1 MRRLHPSPRSGQEI
15 ARVGRGGGL
24 LREPERD
31 CADMQAIGATESP
44 VARGHE
50 PKAPAHGEPMTS
62 DTNRPDPIL
71 PPPSPAIQPDDPT
84 QPVFPAVAPAASRIP
99 GNPLAAQPP
108 SWAVPE
114 PAPTAVTP
122 GPGWGATVPP
132 ASAADPAWARPPAA
146 PDPSSAPWA
155 APAPAAPPVAPPPAG
170 EWSSMPPAPS
180 HAPQHVRARRGVTPV
195 VLAAAIVATA
205 VLTAGTT
212 YVAVEAT
219 HPVASAPANQLA
231 AAQPSAGTAATTNP
245 SAQAGAPSLTPA
257 NPLPANGQASIP
269 DIVKA
274 VGPAVV
280 TITADGATSIDP
292 TTGLSGTGTAVGSG
306 IIFDAKGLVLTNHH
320 VVAGSPSKLTV
331 TLKDGRTFNASIYG
345 VDTLTDLAIVK
356 IDGASNLPTAPIG
369 SSAAI
374 EVGQQTIAI
383 GSPLGDLTNTVT
395 SGIVSALGRQI
406 TAEGET
412 LDNLIQTDTPI
423 NPGNSG
429 GPLLD
434 AGGNV
439 IGVNTAISSNAQN
452 IGFAIPIDIARPLLA
467 QASAGQPLARAWLGV
482 RFQTIDPTLQQEL
495 NLPVANGAWIPSAA
509 ALQQL
514 QNQSGSS
521 NGSGGNG
528 TSPFG
533 NGNGSGRGSN
543 GNGSSGSGSS
553 GSGSADAGAAIVAG
567 SPAQQAGLAEGD
579 IITAVNGT
587 SLDATHTLDLMVGQ
601 LTPGQQVTLSVLRNG
616 QTTSVSVTLG
626 TRPQSA

>member
-1 MRRLHPSPRSGQEI
+1 
-15 ARVGRGGGL
+15 
-24 LREPERD
+24 
-31 CADMQAIGATESP
+31 
-44 VARGHE
+44 
-50 PKAPAHGEPMTS
+50 MTS

-71 PPPSPAIQPDDPT
+71 PPPTPAAQPDDPT
-84 QPVFPAVAPAASRIP
+84 QPVFPAVVPGAPNVP
-99 GNPLAAQPP
+99 GSPPAAQPP
-108 SWAVPE
+108 SWAAPE
-114 PAPTAVTP
+114 SAPTVVTP
-122 GPGWGATVPP
+122 GPSWVTAAPQ
-132 ASAADPAWARPPAA
+132 ASAADPAWARPPAVPA
-146 PDPSSAPWA
+146 PSTAPWT
-155 APAPAAPPVAPPPAG
+155 APALAAPPVVPPPAG

-180 HAPQHVRARRGVTPV
+180 HAPQQVRSRRGVAPF

-219 HPVASAPANQLA
+219 HPIASAPANQLA
-231 AAQPSAGTAATTNP
+231 AAQPSAGTGTATTP
-245 SAQAGAPSLTPA
+245 STQGGAPSLTPA
-257 NPLPANGQASIP
+257 NPLPASGQGSIP
-269 DIVKA
+269 DIVKS

-280 TITADGATSIDP
+280 TITAEGATSTDP
-292 TTGLSGTGTAVGSG
+292 TTGLSGTGTSVGSG

-320 VVAGSPSKLTV
+320 VVAGNPSKLTV

-345 VDTLTDLAIVK
+345 IDTLTDLAIVK

-369 SSAAI
+369 SSANVQ
-374 EVGQQTIAI
+374 VGQESIAI

-395 SGIVSALGRQI
+395 SGIVSAVGRQI

-467 QASAGQPLARAWLGV
+467 QASAGQPLTRAWLGV

-514 QNQSGSS
+514 QNQSGTG
-521 NGSGGNG
+521 NGSGGSG
-528 TSPFG
+528 TNPFG
-533 NGNGSGRGSN
+533 NGSGQGTN
-543 GNGSSGSGSS
+543 GNGAS
-553 GSGSADAGAAIVAG
+553 GSGSAGTSAAIVAG

-587 SLDATHTLDLMVGQ
+587 NLDATHTLDLLLGQ

-626 TRPQSA
+626 TRPQSV

>member
-1 MRRLHPSPRSGQEI
+1 MSS
-15 ARVGRGGGL
+15 
-24 LREPERD
+24 
-31 CADMQAIGATESP
+31 DM
-44 VARGHE
+44 
-50 PKAPAHGEPMTS
+50 
-62 DTNRPDPIL
+62 NRPDPIL
-71 PPPSPAIQPDDPT
+71 PPPAPAARPDDPT
-84 QPVFPAVAPAASRIP
+84 QPAFPAVAPGMPLDPA
-99 GNPLAAQPP
+99 NPPAAQRP
-108 SWAVPE
+108 SSAAPD
-114 PAPTAVTP
+114 APTAVTP
-122 GPGWGATVPP
+122 GPGWGAAGPSAPP
-132 ASAADPAWARPPAA
+132 ADPAWARPPAA
-146 PDPSSAPWA
+146 PAGPGAPWI
-155 APAPAAPPVAPPPAG
+155 APAAAPVAPPPAA
-170 EWSSMPPAPS
+170 EWSAIPPAPTR
-180 HAPQHVRARRGVTPV
+180 APQVVRARRGVTPV

-219 HPVASAPANQLA
+219 HPIASAPANQLA
-231 AAQPSAGTAATTNP
+231 AAQPSAGAAATTAP
-245 SAQAGAPSLTPA
+245 SSGAGAPSLTPA

-280 TITADGATSIDP
+280 TITADGATSTDP

-306 IIFDAKGLVLTNHH
+306 IIFDARGLVLTNHH

-356 IDGASNLPTAPIG
+356 IGGASNLPTAPIG
-369 SSAAI
+369 SSATI

-395 SGIVSALGRQI
+395 SGIVSAVGRQI

-412 LDNLIQTDTPI
+412 LDNLIQTDAPI

-514 QNQSGSS
+514 QNQSGS
-521 NGSGGNG
+521 GGNG
-528 TSPFG
+528 NGTGPFG
-533 NGNGSGRGSN
+533 NGNGTGPFGNGSGRGNGNSN
-543 GNGSSGSGSS
+543 GSGGT
-553 GSGSADAGAAIVAG
+553 AGTSAAIVAG
-567 SPAQQAGLAEGD
+567 SPAEKAGLAEGD

-587 SLDATHTLDLMVGQ
+587 SLDATHTLDLLLGQ

-626 TRPQSA
+626 TRPQSV

>member
-1 MRRLHPSPRSGQEI
+1 M
-15 ARVGRGGGL
+15 
-24 LREPERD
+24 
-31 CADMQAIGATESP
+31 
-44 VARGHE
+44 
-50 PKAPAHGEPMTS
+50 
-62 DTNRPDPIL
+62 
-71 PPPSPAIQPDDPT
+71 
-84 QPVFPAVAPAASRIP
+84 
-99 GNPLAAQPP
+99 
-108 SWAVPE
+108 
-114 PAPTAVTP
+114 
-122 GPGWGATVPP
+122 
-132 ASAADPAWARPPAA
+132 
-146 PDPSSAPWA
+146 
-155 APAPAAPPVAPPPAG
+155 
-170 EWSSMPPAPS
+170 
-180 HAPQHVRARRGVTPV
+180 PV

-219 HPVASAPANQLA
+219 HPSASAPANQLA
-231 AAQPSAGTAATTNP
+231 AAQPSTGTSATTIP
-245 SAQAGAPSLTPA
+245 STQGGSPSLTPA

-280 TITADGATSIDP
+280 TITADGVTSTDP

-306 IIFDAKGLVLTNHH
+306 IIFDANGLVLTNHH

-331 TLKDGRTFNASIYG
+331 TLQDGRTFNASIYG

-356 IDGASNLPTAPIG
+356 IHGASNLPSAPIG

-439 IGVNTAISSNAQN
+439 IGVNTAISSNSQN

-482 RFQTIDPTLQQEL
+482 RFRTIDPTLQQEL
-495 NLPVANGAWIPSAA
+495 GLPVANGAWIPSTA

-521 NGSGGNG
+521 NGSGGGG
-528 TSPFG
+528 TSPLG
-533 NGNGSGRGSN
+533 NGNGSGRGS
-543 GNGSSGSGSS
+543 SGSGAS
-553 GSGSADAGAAIVAG
+553 GSGSAGTGAAVVAG

-587 SLDATHTLDLMVGQ
+587 SLDATHTLDLVLGQ